1 MRYVDT
7 SVLIAYLIPE
17 PGSAAAEQFMLSSGE
32 PLAISSWTE
41 AELLSALG
49 IKLRTGRL
57 DMAGASDTPWWAPAD
72 GRLADSDSGPLAKI
86 ESLKLMPAGQL
97 SGMLIDRDDSLKS
110 RFRDIRTCQI
120 WLSHSTSRAGVEHLS
135 RAISAIR
142 IHI

>member
-17 PGSAAAEQFMLSSGE
+17 PGSMAAEQLMLSIGE

-57 DMAGASDTPWWAPAD
+57 DMGEASDVIGSYSRLVAPRFT
-72 GRLADSDSGPLAKI
+72 RLAIDEADHRNALTLLTGWRTALRAGDGLHLAI
-86 ESLKLMPAGQL
+86 AAAHGATVYTLDRGMAVAGQAL
-97 SGMLIDRDDSLKS
+97 
-110 RFRDIRTCQI
+110 
-120 WLSHSTSRAGVEHLS
+120 GVPVILL
-135 RAISAIR
+135 
-142 IHI
+142 

>member
-17 PGSAAAEQFMLSSGE
+17 PGSMAAEQLMLSIGE

-57 DMAGASDTPWWAPAD
+57 DMGEASDVIDSYSRLVAPRFT
-72 GRLADSDSGPLAKI
+72 RLAIDEADHRNALTLLTGWRTALRAGDGLHLAI
-86 ESLKLMPAGQL
+86 AAAHGATVYTLDRGMAVAGQAL
-97 SGMLIDRDDSLKS
+97 
-110 RFRDIRTCQI
+110 
-120 WLSHSTSRAGVEHLS
+120 GVPVILL
-135 RAISAIR
+135 
-142 IHI
+142 

>member
-57 DMAGASDTPWWAPAD
+57 DMAGACDVIDSYNRLVAPNFTRLEIDEAD
-72 GRLADSDSGPLAKI
+72 HRQVIILLKGWRTALRAGDALHLAIAAAHRATVYTLDRGMAAAAQTLGVP
-86 ESLKLMPAGQL
+86 
-97 SGMLIDRDDSLKS
+97 GMLL
-110 RFRDIRTCQI
+110 
-120 WLSHSTSRAGVEHLS
+120 
-135 RAISAIR
+135 
-142 IHI
+142 